1 MVQSVDRTQ
10 AYKRRGPFA
19 NLKAPFPPPL
29 KQLASLIE
37 VALFKL
43 LRQFD
48 LGSRNNSTSLPG
60 FFKLRLRV

>member
-19 NLKAPFPPPL
+19 NLKAPPPPPL

-48 LGSRNNSTSLPG
+48 LGSRN
-60 FFKLRLRV
+60 